1 FSSMI
6 LWTDE
11 ATFTRRGI
19 FNSHNSHVWAH
30 NNPHTTRQRNFQHE
44 FRCNVWM
51 GMLHDRLIGPFFLPD
66 RLNGESFRRFLS
78 NDLPILMENVPL
90 QFRQNSWIQLDG
102 CPSHYAR
109 QVRNWLDEH
118 CAHRWIGRGG
128 PVFWPPRSP
137 DLTPLDF
144 YLWGTLKNKVYSTEV
159 ISLEDLKQRI
169 TNSVTEMQHF
179 QECRTVTN
187 FVLRRCLACIDVQ
200 GQHFEMRH

>member
-1 FSSMI
+1 
-6 LWTDE
+6 
-11 ATFTRRGI
+11 
-19 FNSHNSHVWAH
+19 
-30 NNPHTTRQRNFQHE
+30 
-44 FRCNVWM
+44 
-51 GMLHDRLIGPFFLPD
+51 
-66 RLNGESFRRFLS
+66 
-78 NDLPILMENVPL
+78 MENVPL

-118 CAHRWIGRGG
+118 YAHRWIDRGG

-169 TNSVTEMQHF
+169 TTSGNKKKFLYRVCLEMLYYKVINQY
-179 QECRTVTN
+179 
-187 FVLRRCLACIDVQ
+187 
-200 GQHFEMRH
+200 

>member
-1 FSSMI
+1 MNEYDDVRSALRHRRRSERI
-6 LWTDE
+6 L
-11 ATFTRRGI
+11 
-19 FNSHNSHVWAH
+19 N
-30 NNPHTTRQRNFQHE
+30 
-44 FRCNVWM
+44 
-51 GMLHDRLIGPFFLPD
+51 L
-66 RLNGESFRRFLS
+66 
-78 NDLPILMENVPL
+78 
-90 QFRQNSWIQLDG
+90 RQNSWIQLDG

-118 CAHRWIGRGG
+118 YAHRWIGRGG

-144 YLWGTLKNKVYSTEV
+144 YLWATLKNKVYSTEV

-169 TNSVTEMQHF
+169 TNSVTEMQQNF

-187 FVLRRCLACIDVQ
+187 SVLRRCLACIDVQ